1 MRPLRRVSSDFT
13 KVRRVARFR
22 LEEGYG
28 SFHQFGMGD
37 HPMDIVGA
45 AEIVS
50 AIAVLIGFGFAMVE
64 MRRYRRRKVRET
76 ALELVKSYQTP
87 EFAVAITLLIDLPEG
102 LTKQQLEEHL
112 REDMRLISLLMTTWE
127 SLGVLT
133 FRHEVSLE
141 FHLRHAG
148 RLGAHR
154 HRQQWRRGNQRH
166 GHLDDR

>member
-1 MRPLRRVSSDFT
+1 
-13 KVRRVARFR
+13 
-22 LEEGYG
+22 
-28 SFHQFGMGD
+28 
-37 HPMDIVGA
+37 MDIVGS

-50 AIAVLIGFGFAMVE
+50 AIAVLIGFGFAIVE

-87 EFAVAITLLIDLPEG
+87 EFAVAITLLIDLPSG

-127 SLGVLT
+127 SLGILT

-141 FHLRHAG
+141 L
-148 RLGAHR
+148 
-154 HRQQWRRGNQRH
+154 
-166 GHLDDR
+166 LDDFFSGPIALSWIKLRRLVEEMRRIGGRQTYFEWFQWLAERMEEREISEAPIPAHIEHRDWQGW